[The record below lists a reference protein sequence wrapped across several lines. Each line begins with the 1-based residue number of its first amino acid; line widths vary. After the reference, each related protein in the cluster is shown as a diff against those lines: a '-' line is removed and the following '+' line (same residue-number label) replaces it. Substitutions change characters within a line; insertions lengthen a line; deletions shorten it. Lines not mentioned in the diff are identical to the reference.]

1 MNFKIVIFLLFAVSI
16 PTFLSACTSV
26 NSKEAEEVV
35 FDSKTGGSSNEIYIT
50 NADVKEQDQV
60 TTSNLRKGGQLE
72 KRLLSDASVIE
83 TLVDGFG
90 NKVETR
96 YFKGHPRVRMLI
108 LRTSVNGNQQVT
120 VYGHSDTKFVPELRD
135 RALTASGDEIASVAQ
150 LYTTPSSSGAVNF
163 MKKRKTQ
170 TTLQPLQ
177 PLPSSSFQKPVA
189 PVVQQVEPVQQ
200 ETTSTEKTVVPQKQS
215 KDEED

>member
-1 MNFKIVIFLLFAVSI
+1 MNFKIVIYLLLAVSV

-26 NSKEAEEVV
+26 KSQEAEEVV

-50 NADVKEQDQV
+50 NADVKVQDQV
-60 TTSNLRKGGQLE
+60 TSTNLRKGGQLE
-72 KRLLSDASVIE
+72 NRLLSDASLIE

-96 YFKGHPRVRMLI
+96 YFKGHPRVQMLI
-108 LRTSVNGNQQVT
+108 LRTSVNGNKEVT

-170 TTLQPLQ
+170 TTLQPL
-177 PLPSSSFQKPVA
+177 PSSTFQKPVVQYTQ
-189 PVVQQVEPVQQ
+189 PVETVQPVTNGSSQTPAVQQN
-200 ETTSTEKTVVPQKQS
+200 QS
-215 KDEED
+215 NQD

>member
-26 NSKEAEEVV
+26 KSKEAEEVV